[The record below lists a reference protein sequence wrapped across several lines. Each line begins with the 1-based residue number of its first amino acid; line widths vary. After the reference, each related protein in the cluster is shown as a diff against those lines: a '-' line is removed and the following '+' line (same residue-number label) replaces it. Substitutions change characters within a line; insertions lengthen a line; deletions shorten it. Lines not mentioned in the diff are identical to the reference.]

1 VQAIHSGHNTLWF
14 LYLSYAESISKKR
27 LVIIAGYISRQFP
40 LQARGFAFIAGSGI
54 VRASLIQDITGPMK
68 HGEILEDLRA
78 RGLIFQLAGEEELAT
93 HLAGGSRTLYC
104 GFDPTADSLHIGSLV
119 PLLMLRRFQLAGH
132 KPLALVGGA
141 TGLVGDP
148 SFKAQER
155 QLNTPE
161 VVASW
166 VDKIRQQ
173 LSAFIDFDCGAHS
186 AEVVNNLDWTADKN
200 VLDFLRDVGK
210 HFSINA
216 MIQKES
222 VKQRLDREG
231 SGISFTEFTYMILQS
246 YDFSEL
252 NRQHNCTLQIGGSDQ
267 WGNITSGIDLTRR
280 LQGNQV
286 FGLTMPLVTKADGS
300 KFGKTETGTIWLDPA
315 RTSPY
320 AFYQFWINCADADAY
335 QFLRYFTFLDVDEI
349 AAIEVA
355 DQERQGRPQAQ
366 SILAQE
372 VTRLVHGEDGLA
384 AAQRITEALFSGDTA
399 GLSESDVQ
407 QLRLDGLP
415 SSTLPRAGF
424 EDSNLTQVLTEAG
437 MVASGKQ
444 VKDAL
449 GRQAVQVNGRALG
462 QQHNMDLA
470 ACFEPAQAMYG
481 CFYLVKLGK
490 KKYHLLEVV

>member
-1 VQAIHSGHNTLWF
+1 MNRVDIL
-14 LYLSYAESISKKR
+14 AE
-27 LVIIAGYISRQFP
+27 
-40 LQARGFAFIAGSGI
+40 
-54 VRASLIQDITGPMK
+54 
-68 HGEILEDLRA
+68 LRA
-78 RGLIFQLAGEEELAT
+78 RGLIFQLAGEDVLAAHLAT
-93 HLAGGSRTLYC
+93 GSRTLYC

-161 VVASW
+161 VVANW
-166 VDKIRQQ
+166 VEKIKQQ
-173 LSAFIDFDCGAHS
+173 VLAFIDFDCGAQS

-200 VLDFLRDVGK
+200 VLEFLRDVGK

-216 MIQKES
+216 MSQKES
-222 VKQRLDREG
+222 VKQRLGRAG

-246 YDFSEL
+246 YDFAEL
-252 NRQHNCTLQIGGSDQ
+252 NRLHNCTLQIGGSDQ
-267 WGNITSGIDLTRR
+267 WGNITGGIDLTRR
-280 LQGNQV
+280 LHGKQV
-286 FGLTMPLVTKADGS
+286 FGLTMPLVTKADGT
-300 KFGKTETGTIWLDPA
+300 KFGKTETGTIWLDPDC
-315 RTSPY
+315 TSPY
-320 AFYQFWINCADADAY
+320 AFYQFWINTADEDAY
-335 QFLRYFTFLDVDEI
+335 RFLRYFTFLAVEEI
-349 AAIEVA
+349 AAVETA
-355 DQERQGRPQAQ
+355 DQQRDGRPQAQ
-366 SILAQE
+366 AILAQE
-372 VTRLVHGEDGLA
+372 VTRLVHGEEGLL

-407 QLRLDGLP
+407 QLRQDGLP
-415 SSTLPRAGF
+415 SSTLDRAGF
-424 EDSNLTQVLTEAG
+424 EGSSLTQVLTEAD

-470 ACFEPAQAMYG
+470 ACFEPDQAMYG

-490 KKYHLLEVV
+490 KKYHLIEVV